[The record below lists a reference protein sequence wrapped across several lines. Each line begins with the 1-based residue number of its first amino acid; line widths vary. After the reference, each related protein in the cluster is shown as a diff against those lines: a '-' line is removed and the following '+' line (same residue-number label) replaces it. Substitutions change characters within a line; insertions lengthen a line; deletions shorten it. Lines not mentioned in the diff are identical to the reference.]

1 MLMTIYVDYLVI
13 DNMSFDCFL
22 LWLACKS
29 ARQPVVWWRLILA
42 GLLGAACAL
51 VSVFCKGAL
60 LVFVKLAFVV
70 PMCATVVGK
79 RRLLVVTLLFV
90 AYTFLLG
97 GAILG
102 LLSLFQVDYQL
113 NGNLNYYAS
122 VPIGFFVAG
131 IFCVLL
137 LCQWLT
143 RYLTAQ
149 KRVLQSVVKVTLTL
163 PNQTL
168 VLDAFCDS
176 GNLLC
181 HNNLPVCFAVGS
193 FAKDFSQTLAQQIL
207 CGNVQTI
214 CYSTVSGDAKC
225 LAVKCKIASDNV
237 QKDCYLALSTANC
250 NVDYQILLNGEF
262 I

>member
-1 MLMTIYVDYLVI
+1 MLMTIYVDYLLI
-13 DNMSFDCFL
+13 DNMSFDCLL
-22 LWLACKS
+22 LWLSCKT
-29 ARQPVVWWRLILA
+29 ARQKVAWWRLLLA
-42 GLLGAACAL
+42 GLLGSACAL

-60 LVFVKLAFVV
+60 LIFVKLAFVV

-113 NGNLNYYAS
+113 EGNLSYYAS
-122 VPIGFFVAG
+122 VPIGVYVAG
-131 IFCVLL
+131 VFVVLL
-137 LCQWLT
+137 FSYWLT

-149 KRVLQSVVKVTLTL
+149 KRVLQSVVKATVSL

-168 VLDAFCDS
+168 TLNAFCDS
-176 GNLLC
+176 GNLLFY
-181 HNNLPVCFAVGS
+181 NNLPVCFAVG
-193 FAKDFSQTLAQQIL
+193 DFTKHFSKIIAEQIL
-207 CGNVQTI
+207 RGNVQTI
-214 CYSTVSGDAKC
+214 CYSTVSGNARC
-225 LAVKCKIASDNV
+225 LAVKCQITTESV
-237 QKDCYLALSTANC
+237 HRHCYLALATANC